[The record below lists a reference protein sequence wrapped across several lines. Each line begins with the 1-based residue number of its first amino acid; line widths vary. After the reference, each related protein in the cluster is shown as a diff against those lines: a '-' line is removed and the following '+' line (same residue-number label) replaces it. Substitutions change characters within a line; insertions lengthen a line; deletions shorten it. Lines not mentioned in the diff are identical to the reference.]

1 MFFFEIDSH
10 HLTPSTSDKKLTGF
24 ILSKNLTKL
33 GTFRRVQT
41 DTFGQ
46 GQFLGGQFAPRFG
59 RRQMGGGGGGIRNNF
74 PSSRIGQNVI
84 LKQCQR
90 FWAPFEKRRKNHRVS
105 KNVKDFRYAILET
118 THEGRKRQFYFHK
131 NSIIM
136 GVVKMRL
143 EKKSL
148 QVVSRTHLEG
158 IIVLEIS
165 EEKNNPDLT

>member
-90 FWAPFEKRRKNHRVS
+90 FWAPFEKKKEKSQGVKKCQGFSLCNFRDDTRGGKTTVLFSQKFDNYGGCKNAV
-105 KNVKDFRYAILET
+105 
-118 THEGRKRQFYFHK
+118 G
-131 NSIIM
+131 
-136 GVVKMRL
+136 
-143 EKKSL
+143 KKSL

-165 EEKNNPDLT
+165 EEEQP

>member
-74 PSSRIGQNVI
+74 PSSGIGQNVI

-90 FWAPFEKRRKNHRVS
+90 FWAPFEKKKEKS
-105 KNVKDFRYAILET
+105 QGVKKCQGFSLCNFRDDT
-118 THEGRKRQFYFHK
+118 RGGKRQFYFHK

-165 EEKNNPDLT
+165 VEEQL